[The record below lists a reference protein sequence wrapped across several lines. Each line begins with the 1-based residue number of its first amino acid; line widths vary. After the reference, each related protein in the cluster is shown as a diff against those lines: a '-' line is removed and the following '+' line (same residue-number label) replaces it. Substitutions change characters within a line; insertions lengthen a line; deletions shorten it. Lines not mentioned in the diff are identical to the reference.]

1 MDLNT
6 LRHLGRFK
14 EILVT
19 LGRFGFG
26 EVVERLELPER
37 FIPFAGPREE
47 EAVVFEERVRMLLEA
62 LGPTFIKLGQIL
74 SLRPDLVPPKL
85 IIALRKLQ
93 GEVEPVD
100 FAAIKPVVEE
110 CLGRPLS
117 EMYSTFEEKP
127 LASAS
132 MGQVHRAVL
141 RKEGQ
146 PVAVKILKPGIKEK
160 LRVDLSILENLAET
174 LDGKIEALEM
184 YNLPGIVREIKSML
198 LRELDFE
205 REARN
210 ISIITSNLAGV
221 EGVRIPRVYGEY
233 TGQRVLTMELFEGRV
248 LGKVEP
254 EALQDR
260 EALARLG
267 LRVVLKQI
275 LEDGFFHAD
284 PHPGNLML
292 LDSGEMGII
301 DWGMVGRLTRSMRQ
315 ELINMIHAVE
325 QRDSERI
332 IEVILQI
339 TDSEPPAR
347 IEMLE
352 RDILDVVDS
361 YINLP
366 VGKIQVGVLLLE
378 LTALFRDYGI
388 TIPSG
393 LATVVKA
400 LLSGEGSARLIYPD
414 LDVIAEAR
422 PMVVRLAK
430 ERFSL
435 PNVLHALRRTLES
448 AWKLHRQLPSR
459 LDNLVRKAER
469 GEISVRLKHENLT
482 GLRETMETA
491 SNRLSL
497 AIILAA
503 LFLGSSM
510 IINSKLEPLLFG
522 YPALGVLG
530 YFVSGILGLGLVIII
545 LRRKKF

>member
-37 FIPFAGPREE
+37 FIPFASPREHE
-47 EAVVFEERVRMLLEA
+47 VVAFEERVRMLMEA

-100 FAAIKPVVEE
+100 FVAIKPVVEE
-110 CLGRPLS
+110 CLARPLS
-117 EMYSTFEEKP
+117 EIYSTFEEKP

-141 RKEGQ
+141 RTEGQ

-160 LRVDLSILENLAET
+160 LRVDLSILEDLAET

-184 YNLPGIVREIKSML
+184 YDLPGIVREIKSML

-210 ISIITSNLAGV
+210 IGIITVNLADM
-221 EGVRIPRVYGEY
+221 EGVRIPHVYSEY
-233 TGQRVLTMELFEGRV
+233 SGQRVLTMELFVGRV

-254 EALQDR
+254 QELRDR
-260 EALARLG
+260 EELARLG

-301 DWGMVGRLTRSMRQ
+301 DWGMVGRVTRSTRQ
-315 ELINMIHAVE
+315 KLISMIHAVE

-339 TDSEPPAR
+339 TDSEPPAHM
-347 IEMLE
+347 EMLE
-352 RDILDVVDS
+352 RDILDVIDS

-366 VGKIQVGVLLLE
+366 VGKIQVGILLLE
-378 LTALFRDYGI
+378 LTALFREYGI
-388 TIPSG
+388 TIPAG

-448 AWKLHRQLPSR
+448 AWRLHSQLPSR